1 MVYYNPY
8 DDGDSADGVHTASA
22 FIAFILSIIINL
34 TIITLLIKS
43 NRKYLIPLV
52 VLAIIEV
59 LFLFSF
65 IGFSIYLLN
74 DLGTLFANPVEK
86 KEFGEFLA
94 VSENILFNFLIF
106 SILLLSF
113 L

>member
-1 MVYYNPY
+1 MIYYNPY
-8 DDGDSADGVHTASA
+8 DEGDSADAVHTASA

-52 VLAIIEV
+52 ILAIAEV

-65 IGFSIYLLN
+65 IGVCIYLLN
-74 DLGTLFANPVEK
+74 DLRTLFNNLTIKE
-86 KEFGEFLA
+86 EFGEFIA
-94 VSENILFNFLIF
+94 VSENFLFNFLIV